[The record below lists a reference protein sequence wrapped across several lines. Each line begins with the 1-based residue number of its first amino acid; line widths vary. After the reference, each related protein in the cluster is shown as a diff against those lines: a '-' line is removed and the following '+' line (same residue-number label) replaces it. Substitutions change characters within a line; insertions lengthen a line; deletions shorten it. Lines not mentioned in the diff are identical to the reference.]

1 MIELAD
7 KWTRQP
13 PPSGRFDPR
22 HPAFAGGLKFFHSF
36 NVGVRADQTGATS
49 PLTVYNTFP
58 SPALGGSG
66 IRLDSATT
74 DRLHF
79 ASGVVIDAS
88 VPFTAFVYATY
99 NHAATNNGRLLNL
112 RSSYLGGTPIIA
124 FGVGQCGTGGSDK
137 AFSALVRDNSS
148 TLLSV
153 TDTTQITDN
162 KPHLYV
168 VRRTASGVVSAA
180 VDQRKFSLGT
190 ATQGFIFDSSNGTY
204 GYDPLNPALGSWNG
218 VILFGGLSNTYWPDS
233 LVDSIAANPWQ
244 LYAKR
249 PKRVFVT
256 AGGSAA
262 STISAAS
269 GASTASALTGSS
281 TASTTIA
288 VASGASTASAI
299 AGASTAVST
308 AAAASGAST
317 AQTLSGVSVTV
328 AAISAASGAATA
340 ATIAGSSTA
349 ATTASA
355 ANGAAT
361 ASTLAGAS
369 TAVSTLSAASG
380 VSTASTLTGVAGSGS
395 TIGVAAGVSTAA
407 TITASSV
414 AVSTISASSG
424 ASSDQIVVGAAFAEA
439 AISGAAGVSTCSTL
453 TGSNAAGQ
461 ASIEV
466 AAGISSA
473 QIIVGSSFAAAA
485 IAAAAGVAT
494 CSTMT
499 GLGGADAE
507 EAYPL
512 RGTTPSYPLSGL
524 ESSAL
529 TDSQTYPL
537 QGLTQE

>member
-13 PPSGRFDPR
+13 QRPIGVSAEWRQRGLVALFDTRAGIELIHNNRASNLSTTRSPS
-22 HPAFAGGLKFFHSF
+22 AGGMA
-36 NVGVRADQTGATS
+36 ADFSGTANQQYAHRDAYSTTGAMTLVFVMDVDTLSNYGALIAKQGTTTS
-49 PLTVYNTFP
+49 DAPYEVR
-58 SPALGGSG
+58 LGAGSG
-66 IRLDSATT
+66 DSQISMLRASSANYGTSN
-74 DRLHF
+74 
-79 ASGVVIDAS
+79 ASGSNLISAGEKIVRLVIR
-88 VPFTAFVYATY
+88 FTEADEIPIGHAFV
-99 NHAATNNGRLLNL
+99 NG
-112 RSSYLGGTPIIA
+112 A
-124 FGVGQCGTGGSDK
+124 K
-137 AFSALVRDNSS
+137 
-148 TLLSV
+148 LS
-153 TDTTQITDN
+153 
-162 KPHLYV
+162 
-168 VRRTASGVVSAA
+168 
-180 VDQRKFSLGT
+180 
-190 ATQGFIFDSSNGTY
+190 
-204 GYDPLNPALGSWNG
+204 
-218 VILFGGLSNTYWPDS
+218 FGGLPVGRPPTDNTLATVWIGRRYDGATQLDGRIYYVALFNRALSDS
-233 LVDSIAANPWQ
+233 EALALTANPWK

-262 STISAAS
+262 STIAAAS
-269 GASTASALTGSS
+269 GASTASTLTGSS

-288 VASGASTASAI
+288 GASGASTASTLA
-299 AGASTAVST
+299 ASSVAVST

-317 AQTLSGVSVTV
+317 AQTLSGLSVTV
-328 AAISAASGAATA
+328 AAISAASGATTA

-395 TIGVAAGVSTAA
+395 TIGVADGVSTAA

-424 ASSDQIVVGAAFAEA
+424 ASSDQIIVGAAFAEA
-439 AISGAAGVSTCSTL
+439 AISGASGASTCSTL
-453 TGSNAAGQ
+453 TGGNAAGL
-461 ASIEV
+461 AAIEV

-485 IAAAAGVAT
+485 IAAATGVAT

-529 TDSQTYPL
+529 SDAQTYPL

>member
-1 MIELAD
+1 MIELDD

-13 PPSGRFDPR
+13 QGVRRIDRSHPLARGLTAAFEAQAGKFVDVLNTPQSATVDTQSLRPSAAGTALVGDGTNYVRYANNNARYGSVPPFTLAAYLVRRGTLTQYRRVVENGALRSPNTSGWDIDADASNGLVFIGW
-22 HPAFAGGLKFFHSF
+22 PATNISTTTGPLPLDTPTLLVWSVNAGG
-36 NVGVRADQTGATS
+36 
-49 PLTVYNTFP
+49 
-58 SPALGGSG
+58 
-66 IRLDSATT
+66 I
-74 DRLHF
+74 
-79 ASGVVIDAS
+79 
-88 VPFTAFVYATY
+88 ATY
-99 NHAATNNGRLLNL
+99 VDGVQSSSNAATNYFSATDG
-112 RSSYLGGTPIIA
+112 
-124 FGVGQCGTGGSDK
+124 
-137 AFSALVRDNSS
+137 AFS
-148 TLLSV
+148 LLRILS
-153 TDTTQITDN
+153 DEHS
-162 KPHLYV
+162 P
-168 VRRTASGVVSAA
+168 TANVDIVSARIWA
-180 VDQRKFSLGT
+180 SRALSAADVKALY
-190 ATQGFIFDSSNGTY
+190 SN
-204 GYDPLNPALGSWNG
+204 
-218 VILFGGLSNTYWPDS
+218 YWQ
-233 LVDSIAANPWQ
+233 I
-244 LYAKR
+244 YAKR

-262 STISAAS
+262 STIAAAS
-269 GASTASALTGSS
+269 GASTASTLTGSS

-288 VASGASTASAI
+288 GASGASTASTLA
-299 AGASTAVST
+299 ASSVAVST

-317 AQTLSGVSVTV
+317 AQTLSGLSVTV
-328 AAISAASGAATA
+328 AAISAASGATTA

-395 TIGVAAGVSTAA
+395 TIGVADGVSTAA

-424 ASSDQIVVGAAFAEA
+424 ASSDQIIVGAAFAEA
-439 AISGAAGVSTCSTL
+439 AISGASGASTCSTL
-453 TGSNAAGQ
+453 TGGNAAGL
-461 ASIEV
+461 AAIEV

-485 IAAAAGVAT
+485 IAAATGVAT

-529 TDSQTYPL
+529 SDAQTYPL